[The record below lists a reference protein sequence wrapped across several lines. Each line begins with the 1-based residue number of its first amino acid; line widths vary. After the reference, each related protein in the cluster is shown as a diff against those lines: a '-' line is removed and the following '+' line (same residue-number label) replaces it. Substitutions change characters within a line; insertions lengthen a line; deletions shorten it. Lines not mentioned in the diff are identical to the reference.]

1 MRCAVGHRLGSHR
14 DLLWLWY
21 MPAAVVLIRPLAWET
36 PCAAGAAI
44 KNQNQN
50 QNQRERG
57 RQRETERDRERQR
70 EREDKR
76 KIEEMKL
83 CFYLR

>member
-50 QNQRERG
+50 QNQREREG
-57 RQRETERDRERQR
+57 DRERQR

>member
-50 QNQRERG
+50 QNQRER
-57 RQRETERDRERQR
+57 ETERDRERQR
-70 EREDKR
+70 ETERQRDRER
-76 KIEEMKL
+76 ERE
-83 CFYLR
+83 RERG

>member
-1 MRCAVGHRLGSHR
+1 
-14 DLLWLWY
+14 

-50 QNQRERG
+50 QNQRER
-57 RQRETERDRERQR
+57 ETERDRERQR

>member
-1 MRCAVGHRLGSHR
+1 
-14 DLLWLWY
+14 

-57 RQRETERDRERQR
+57 RQRETER